1 MSTNTNLLLRYRCQV
16 LMEHLA
22 IDQARGYSD
31 GRSHLFALHAL
42 EGTSRLASRH
52 VRTRYL

>member
-1 MSTNTNLLLRYRCQV
+1 
-16 LMEHLA
+16 MEHLA